1 MQSIPSVGVLELL
14 ILLTGGGGFLG
25 LPPGQRD
32 ADLIKLP
39 PAHAQVYVEWAER
52 SEGKPGAPG
61 IDGWIAD
68 PEIVAFVDKLEGI
81 LNSTL
86 DKADRDSDGK
96 SPRELAD
103 LTRELLS
110 DPGCL
115 FVAMAP
121 PAEGSESPILSLPA
135 RLEGAVILSVG
146 EDRASA
152 TFAAIVETIAN
163 RTGWEHTNSDNRVV
177 FVPEVAGS
185 PLAIPLTVMQLD
197 RRVVVAYGKDL
208 PERITQRLANGAESE
223 LATRP
228 EFADAWNRV
237 TRERLSMM
245 AWLDVPSLV
254 SAILPGLSDSRRRT
268 VESVTKGLGL
278 RQLGPWMGSVSV
290 ENGEIVQRSWIATA
304 PEPVG
309 LLRLFSGPPLTAEA
323 LARVPADADFVAV
336 KSVSLSEVDLGIRD
350 ALRTIAPI
358 FEALYGEAVKQ
369 AERDLGISIQ
379 DDVLAGIG
387 DTWTL
392 YNAPSTGGLL
402 LSGPILSVNLRDPQ
416 RGNVVFSQLMTALNR
431 HADGG
436 KSDFRLEQTTFQDF
450 PFYTMIFD
458 DDDIPFAPSFAIT
471 PHQIVASLH
480 PQCLKAHLRFVS
492 AGGASFANTRSIPN
506 ESIVWMWVDTPRVA
520 QTVLAVWP
528 WAVSTLAAKLGDE
541 GVRISAVDFPSNAA
555 ILPYLKPMS
564 VSMTRPAEGILF
576 EVRNPILVSF
586 AGPAMALTQF
596 LADSKPVSNIVP
608 AVREG
613 KDGLELELDL
623 GTLPGDEP
631 KFVKPMSG
639 ETEAAEADEPEET
652 WRKWL
657 PLGTRALIPDDAE
670 RYIPDSVF
678 ERLEKGSLLTPEER
692 LERRQQ
698 RQRERARRRGE
709 TVPPSSAP

>member
-52 SEGKPGAPG
+52 SAGKPGAPG

-121 PAEGSESPILSLPA
+121 PVEGSESPLLSLPA
-135 RLEGAVILSVG
+135 RLEGALVLSVG

-152 TFAAIVETIAN
+152 TFAAIVQMIAD
-163 RTGWEHTNSDNRVV
+163 RTGWEQTTSDKQVV
-177 FVPEVAGS
+177 FVPEAAGT
-185 PLAIPLTVMQLD
+185 PLAIPLTVMQLNG
-197 RRVVVAYGKDL
+197 RVAVAYGTEL
-208 PERITQRLANGAESE
+208 PERIAQRLANGADSE
-223 LATRP
+223 LAARP

-237 TRERLSMM
+237 TGDRLSLV
-245 AWLDVPSLV
+245 AWADVPSLMA
-254 SAILPGLSDSRRRT
+254 AILPGLSESRRRT
-268 VESVTKGLGL
+268 VESVTNGLGL

-290 ENGEIVQRSWIATA
+290 ENGEVVQRSWIATA
-304 PEPVG
+304 PEAVG

-323 LARVPADADFVAV
+323 LARVPVDADFVSV
-336 KSVSLSEVDLGIRD
+336 KSISLAEIDLGIRD
-350 ALRTIAPI
+350 TLRAIAPI
-358 FEALYGEAVKQ
+358 FEALYGEAIKQ
-369 AERDLGISIQ
+369 TERDLGISFQ
-379 DDVLAGIG
+379 QDVLAGVG

-416 RGNVVFSQLMTALNR
+416 RGNVVFNQLMAALKR

-450 PFYTMIFD
+450 PFYTMVFD
-458 DDDIPFAPSFAIT
+458 DDDVAFAPSFAIT
-471 PHQIVASLH
+471 SHQIVAALH

-492 AGGASFANTRSIPN
+492 GGGASFANTRSIPN
-506 ESIVWMWVDTPRVA
+506 ESIAWVWVDTPRVA

-564 VSMTRPAEGILF
+564 VSVTRPQEGILF
-576 EVRNPILVSF
+576 EARNPILVSF

-596 LADSKPVSNIVP
+596 LAESKPVSNIVP

-623 GTLPGDEP
+623 GNLPGDEP
-631 KFVKPMSG
+631 KFVKPMAG
-639 ETEAAEADEPEET
+639 ETEATEADEPAET

-657 PLGTRALIPDDAE
+657 PFATRALLPDEAE
-670 RYIPDSVF
+670 RYIPNSVF
-678 ERLEKGSLLTPEER
+678 ERLQNAPMLTPEER

-698 RQRERARRRGE
+698 RQQERARRRG

>member
-52 SEGKPGAPG
+52 SAGKPGAPG

-110 DPGCL
+110 DAGCL

-121 PAEGSESPILSLPA
+121 PVEGSESPLLSLPA
-135 RLEGAVILSVG
+135 RLEGALVLSVG
-146 EDRASA
+146 EDRASE
-152 TFAAIVETIAN
+152 TFAAIVQIIAD
-163 RTGWEHTNSDNRVV
+163 RTGWEQTTGDKQVV
-177 FVPEVAGS
+177 FVPEVAGT
-185 PLAIPLTVMQLD
+185 PLAIPLTILQLNG
-197 RRVVVAYGKDL
+197 RVAVAYGTEL
-208 PERITQRLANGAESE
+208 PERIAQRLANGADSE

-237 TRERLSMM
+237 TGDRLSLV
-245 AWLDVPSLV
+245 AWADVPSLMT
-254 SAILPGLSDSRRRT
+254 AILPGLSDSRRRT
-268 VESVTKGLGL
+268 VESVTNGLGL

-290 ENGEIVQRSWIATA
+290 ENGEVVQRSWIATA
-304 PEPVG
+304 PEAVG

-323 LARVPADADFVAV
+323 LARVPVDADFVSV
-336 KSVSLSEVDLGIRD
+336 KSISLAEIDLGIRD
-350 ALRTIAPI
+350 TLRAIAPI
-358 FEALYGEAVKQ
+358 FEALYGEAIKQ
-369 AERDLGISIQ
+369 TERDLGISFQ
-379 DDVLAGIG
+379 QDVLAGIG
-387 DTWTL
+387 DIWTL

-416 RGNVVFSQLMTALNR
+416 RGNVVFNQLMAALKR

-436 KSDFRLEQTTFQDF
+436 KSDFRLEQTTFQDY
-450 PFYTMIFD
+450 PFYTLLFND
-458 DDDIPFAPSFAIT
+458 DDATFAPSFAIT
-471 PHQIVASLH
+471 PYQIVASLH

-492 AGGASFANTRSIPN
+492 AGGASFARTRSIPN
-506 ESIVWMWVDTPRVA
+506 ESIAWLWVDTPRVA

-564 VSMTRPAEGILF
+564 VSVTRPAEGILL
-576 EVRNPILVSF
+576 EARNPILVSL

-596 LADSKPVSNIVP
+596 LAESKPVSNILPV
-608 AVREG
+608 AREG
-613 KDGLELELDL
+613 KDGLELEVDL
-623 GTLPGDEP
+623 GKLPEDSP
-631 KFVKPMSG
+631 KGVQQAGG
-639 ETEAAEADEPEET
+639 ETDASGTSTGA

-657 PLGTRALIPDDAE
+657 PFATRALLPDEAE

-678 ERLEKGSLLTPEER
+678 ERLQNAPVLTPEER

-698 RQRERARRRGE
+698 RQQERARRRG

>member
-25 LPPGQRD
+25 QPPGQRD

-52 SEGKPGAPG
+52 SAGKPGAPG

-86 DKADRDSDGK
+86 DKAADRDSHGK

-121 PAEGSESPILSLPA
+121 PIEGSESPLLSLPA
-135 RLEGAVILSVG
+135 RLEGAVVLSVG

-152 TFAAIVETIAN
+152 TFAAIVQLIVD
-163 RTGWEHTNSDNRVV
+163 RTGWEHTTSGNRVV
-177 FVPEVAGS
+177 FVPEAAGT
-185 PLAIPLTVMQLD
+185 PLAIPLTVMQLEG
-197 RRVVVAYGKDL
+197 RVAVAYGTEL
-208 PERITQRLANGAESE
+208 PERIAQRLANGAESE
-223 LATRP
+223 LAARP

-237 TRERLSMM
+237 TRERLSLV
-245 AWLDVPSLV
+245 AWADVPSLMT
-254 SAILPGLSDSRRRT
+254 AILPGLSDSRRRT
-268 VESVTKGLGL
+268 VETVTNGLGL
-278 RQLGPWMGSVSV
+278 RQLGPWMGAISV
-290 ENGEIVQRSWIATA
+290 ENGEVVQRSWLATA
-304 PEPVG
+304 PGAAG

-323 LARVPADADFVAV
+323 LARVPADADFVGV
-336 KSVSLSEVDLGIRD
+336 KSLSLAEIDLGVREG
-350 ALRTIAPI
+350 LRTIAPI

-369 AERDLGISIQ
+369 TERDLGISFQ
-379 DDVLAGIG
+379 LDVLAGIG

-416 RGNVVFSQLMTALNR
+416 RGNVVFSQLMIALKR
-431 HADGG
+431 RADGG
-436 KSDFRLEQTTFQDF
+436 KGDFRLEQTTFQDF
-450 PFYTMIFD
+450 PLYTMIFD
-458 DDDIPFAPSFAIT
+458 DDDAAFAPSFAIT
-471 PHQIVASLH
+471 PHQIVAALH
-480 PQCLKAHLRFVS
+480 PQCLKAHLRFI
-492 AGGASFANTRSIPN
+492 ADGGASFAKTRSIPN
-506 ESIVWMWVDTPRVA
+506 ESIGWLWVDTPRVA

-564 VSMTRPAEGILF
+564 VSMTRPAEGILL

-596 LADSKPVSNIVP
+596 LAKSKPVSNILPV
-608 AVREG
+608 VRDG
-613 KDGLELELDL
+613 NDGLELEVDL
-623 GTLPGDEP
+623 GKLPEDSSKG
-631 KFVKPMSG
+631 VQQAGG
-639 ETEAAEADEPEET
+639 ESDASESPSAA

-657 PLGTRALIPDDAE
+657 PFATRALLPDEAE

-678 ERLEKGSLLTPEER
+678 ERLQNAPVLTPEER